1 MRTLVLHLT
10 RVLSLWTVVAF
21 SGCGSQVGGNQADAT
36 RAVEDIWKEYSASL
50 NAGDLERW
58 LALWTDDGIQMP
70 PGEPA
75 VAGKE
80 RIRTR
85 NGSFLDQFKFDMGI
99 TNEEVRVAGDW
110 AFARGTY
117 KASLIPK
124 QGGAPVPINGK
135 YMTILARQG
144 DGSWK
149 IHRDIFNSNVAG
161 K

>member
-1 MRTLVLHLT
+1 MRTVLHTT
-10 RVLSLWTVVAF
+10 RVLSLWTLLAF
-21 SGCGSQVGGNQADAT
+21 SGCGPEGRGSQTDAT
-36 RAVEDIWKEYSASL
+36 RAVQDIWKEYSASL

-58 LALWTDDGIQMP
+58 LALWADDGIQMP

-75 VAGKE
+75 LAGKE
-80 RIRTR
+80 RIRKR
-85 NGSFLDQFKFDMGI
+85 NSGLLDQFKLDMGI
-99 TNEEVRVAGDW
+99 ANEEVRVAGDW

-149 IHRDIFNSNVAG
+149 IYRDIFNSNVAD

>member
-1 MRTLVLHLT
+1 MRTLVLHAT
-10 RVLSLWTVVAF
+10 RVLLLWTVVTL
-21 SGCGSQVGGNQADAT
+21 SGCGSQGGGNQEDAT
-36 RAVEDIWKEYSASL
+36 RAIEDIWKEYSASL

-75 VAGKE
+75 IAGKE

-85 NGSFLDQFKFDMGI
+85 NGGFLDQFKFDMGI
-99 TNEEVRVAGDW
+99 TNEEVRVAGDL

-124 QGGAPVPINGK
+124 QGGTPVPINGK

-149 IHRDIFNSNVAG
+149 IHRDIFNSNVAD